1 METGDRG
8 LGERPYC
15 SNGQQAVGHL
25 SQRQDKIDTIEAG
38 ELEEINAPAVFD
50 VRKPGEFTAGH
61 LEFAKSTPLDYLN
74 KYLNEF
80 PNNGVFYLHCE
91 GGYRSVIANSILKKQ
106 GIHNGI
112 DVLGG
117 YNAITN
123 TNLPVTDYVCPSTL
137 N

>member
-1 METGDRG
+1 MS
-8 LGERPYC
+8 LGGFKSWTDAGKE
-15 SNGQQAVGHL
+15 V
-25 SQRQDKIDTIEAG
+25 DKIDTIEAG

-61 LEFAKSTPLDYLN
+61 VESAKSTPLDNLN
-74 KYLNEF
+74 NYLNEF
-80 PNNGVFYLHCE
+80 PNNGDFYLHCA

-117 YNAITN
+117 YTAITK
-123 TNLPVTDYVCPSTL
+123 TELPVTDYVCPSTL
-137 N
+137 K